1 MRKLIRCGKL
11 FTGNETN
18 VLSDQTLV
26 IEDDKV
32 IFAGPAAKT
41 PEAAPHDEV
50 IDHSRHF
57 VMPGLIDSHVHLS
70 YGNART
76 QEDID
81 LYASLEFRAIR
92 GLEAAQR
99 VLRAGYTAMADLSIS
114 GRVSL
119 AVRDA
124 IETGLFVGPRVSSSG
139 RALTT
144 RQGLDD
150 WYPRWIG
157 VPETSIGVLVRNV
170 AEGIEEVRGQVKDG
184 VNFVKLAMDGDAM
197 NPATGMIAGFNQEET
212 SALVTEIHRLG
223 KKAVCHARGAEA
235 VRYSARAGADV
246 ILHASWMDDE
256 GLELVVK
263 NRCAL
268 IPTLSLI
275 VNNIDFTQPTDA
287 CYPAFPDAHK
297 RELES
302 AVKALGKARE
312 ARVPFMV
319 GTDSG
324 FAVTPYGE
332 WHARELEHYVKYLG
346 FSPAEALRCTTAGN
360 TLLLKEDGNIGRLE
374 PGCLADLVAVD
385 GNPLQDIAIL
395 QDRSRFKAIFKSG
408 ELVKLSINENARRL
422 GSEFSYQMWN
432 EVYTQEK
439 IAKLRARG
447 RAAA

>member
-1 MRKLIRCGKL
+1 M
-11 FTGNETN
+11 
-18 VLSDQTLV
+18 
-26 IEDDKV
+26 
-32 IFAGPAAKT
+32 
-41 PEAAPHDEV
+41 
-50 IDHSRHF
+50 
-57 VMPGLIDSHVHLS
+57 
-70 YGNART
+70 
-76 QEDID
+76 
-81 LYASLEFRAIR
+81 
-92 GLEAAQR
+92 
-99 VLRAGYTAMADLSIS
+99 
-114 GRVSL
+114 
-119 AVRDA
+119 
-124 IETGLFVGPRVSSSG
+124 
-139 RALTT
+139 
-144 RQGLDD
+144 
-150 WYPRWIG
+150 
-157 VPETSIGVLVRNV
+157 PETSIGVLVRNV

-235 VRYSARAGADV
+235 VRYSARARADV

-360 TLLLKEDGNIGRLE
+360 TLLLKEGGKVGRLE
-374 PGCLADLVAVD
+374 PGCLADIVAVD
-385 GNPLQDIAIL
+385 GNPLQDIAVL

-439 IAKLRARG
+439 VAKIRARG

>member
-1 MRKLIRCGKL
+1 MRKFIRCGKL
-11 FTGNETN
+11 FTGNDGNAT
-18 VLSDQTLV
+18 SDYTII
-26 IEDDKV
+26 IEHDKIGFV
-32 IFAGPAAKT
+32 GATARA
-41 PEAAPHDEV
+41 PEPDPHDEV
-50 IDHSRHF
+50 IDYSRDF

-70 YGNART
+70 YGNAKT

-81 LYASLEFRAIR
+81 LYASMEFRAIR

-124 IETGLFVGPRVSSSG
+124 IEAGLFVGPRVSSSG

-157 VPETSIGVLVRNV
+157 VPDTSIGVLVRNV
-170 AEGIEEVRGQVKDG
+170 AEGIEEIRGQVKDG
-184 VNFVKLAMDGDAM
+184 VNFVKLAMDGDSM
-197 NPATGMIAGFNQEET
+197 NPSTGMIAGFNQEET
-212 SALVTEIHRLG
+212 TALVTEIHRLG
-223 KKAVCHARGAEA
+223 RKAVCHARGAEA
-235 VRYSARAGADV
+235 VRYSAKAGADV
-246 ILHASWMDDE
+246 LLHASWMDEE

-263 NRCAL
+263 NCCRL
-268 IPTLSLI
+268 LPTLSLI

-287 CYPAFPDAHK
+287 CYPSFPDAHK

-302 AVKALGKARE
+302 AVKALGE
-312 ARVPFMV
+312 ARRANVPFLV

-346 FSPAEALRCTTAGN
+346 FSPADALRCTTAGN
-360 TLLLKEDGNIGRLE
+360 TFLLKESDKIGRLE
-374 PGCLADLVAVD
+374 AGCLADLVVVD
-385 GNPLQDIAIL
+385 GNPLQDIAVL
-395 QDRSRFKAIFKSG
+395 QDRSRFKAIYKSG
-408 ELVKLSINENARRL
+408 ELVKLSINDNARRL
-422 GSEFSYQMWN
+422 ASESSYQMWN
-432 EVYTQEK
+432 DVYTQERVAK
-439 IAKLRARG
+439 IRART